1 MDATVKIGNLYNGTQ
16 VDKGMYH
23 RFILKYTKLAM
34 YKILKYLK
42 MTPGQG
48 LFSQKVANREI
59 EILPEVA
66 WAFPVTKR
74 HSTSGYCTFVWKN
87 LVTWRSKKQLV
98 VSRSSIEV
106 EFRALSQGICDGIW
120 FKRVLHEI
128 GALNLVLIKVLYDNN
143 KSAVKIAKN
152 LFHCDRT
159 KHVQMDHHFV
169 TENIEI
175 KTISLQYTPT
185 SQQTTNILTKAFD
198 NIWESYIQGRISQHL
213 QRSMRESM
221 EI

>member
-1 MDATVKIGNLYNGTQ
+1 
-16 VDKGMYH
+16 MYH

-106 EFRALSQGICDGIW
+106 EFRALSEGICDGIW

-128 GALNLVLIKVLYDNN
+128 GALYSVLIKVLYDDN

-152 LFHCDRT
+152 LFHCNRT

-169 TENIEI
+169 TENIEKLRLYPFSI
-175 KTISLQYTPT
+175 FLQVSKQQIFSPKHLITFGNLT
-185 SQQTTNILTKAFD
+185 SKVGFLNIYNVA
-198 NIWESYIQGRISQHL
+198 
-213 QRSMRESM
+213 
-221 EI
+221 